1 MSLDPRLRSAPLR
14 TVSVTALL
22 LIVCAGCLGGT
33 AHVDVVRAQDR
44 VTTPETVD
52 HTRFD
57 RVLKEYVDD
66 AGFVD
71 YARLQ
76 AHADSVLRPYLQQ
89 LAETDPSAL
98 GREARLAFWIN
109 AYNAYTINLILDHY
123 PVESINDIKPAAGPA
138 VPKIN
143 SPFKLDVGEVAGEVR
158 TLDEIEHGIIRE
170 RFDEPR
176 IHFALVC
183 AAVSCPRLR
192 KEAYTGNRL
201 DDQLDDQ
208 ARAFLQDTDKNVV
221 PADEKTVALS
231 RIFKW
236 FDEDFGGSP
245 ASIQRFIAPYFDGN
259 VRTKLEQARYDVSFR
274 EYDWSLNDRAR
285 HAAGR

>member
-1 MSLDPRLRSAPLR
+1 MSLHSETSAAPLLA
-14 TVSVTALL
+14 VSATSLL
-22 LIVCAGCLGGT
+22 LIVCVACIGGT

-44 VTTPETVD
+44 VITPETVN
-52 HTRFD
+52 HARFD
-57 RVLKEYVDD
+57 RVLTEYVDA

-76 AHADSVLRPYLQQ
+76 AHADSLLRPYLQQ
-89 LAETDPSAL
+89 LAETDPAAL
-98 GREARLAFWIN
+98 DREARLAFWIN
-109 AYNAYTINLILDHY
+109 AYNAYTIKLILDHY
-123 PVESINDIKPAAGPA
+123 PVESINDIKPGAGPA
-138 VPKIN
+138 VPKVN

-192 KEAYTGNRL
+192 KEAYTGDRL
-201 DDQLDDQ
+201 NDQLDDQ
-208 ARAFLQDTDKNVV
+208 ARTFLHDTDKNVV
-221 PADEKTVALS
+221 PAGEERVALS

-236 FDEDFGGSP
+236 FDEDFGGSSG
-245 ASIQRFIAPYFDGN
+245 SIQRFIAPYFDGN
-259 VRTKLEQARYDVSFR
+259 VRTNLEQAGYDVSYR
-274 EYDWSLNDRAR
+274 EYDWSLNDQSRQAD
-285 HAAGR
+285 GR

>member
-1 MSLDPRLRSAPLR
+1 MSLHSETSAAPLLA
-14 TVSVTALL
+14 VSATSLL
-22 LIVCAGCLGGT
+22 LIVCVACIGGT

-44 VTTPETVD
+44 VTTPETVN
-52 HTRFD
+52 HARFD
-57 RVLKEYVDD
+57 RVLTEYVDA

-76 AHADSVLRPYLQQ
+76 AHADSLLRPYLQQ
-89 LAETDPSAL
+89 LAETDPAAL
-98 GREARLAFWIN
+98 DREARLAFWIN
-109 AYNAYTINLILDHY
+109 AYNAYTIKLILDHY
-123 PVESINDIKPAAGPA
+123 PVESINDIKPGAGPA
-138 VPKIN
+138 VPKVN
-143 SPFKLDVGEVAGEVR
+143 SPFKLDVGEVAGKVR

-192 KEAYTGNRL
+192 KEAYTGDRL
-201 DDQLDDQ
+201 NDQLDDQ
-208 ARAFLQDTDKNVV
+208 ARTFLHDTDKNVV
-221 PADEKTVALS
+221 PAGEERVALS

-236 FDEDFGGSP
+236 FDEDFGGSS

-259 VRTKLEQARYDVSFR
+259 VRTNLEQAGYDLSYR
-274 EYDWSLNDRAR
+274 EYDWSLNDQSRQAD
-285 HAAGR
+285 GR

>member
-1 MSLDPRLRSAPLR
+1 MSLHSDSRAPSLLAVSA
-14 TVSVTALL
+14 TSLL
-22 LIVCAGCLGGT
+22 LIVCAGCIGGT
-33 AHVDVVRAQDR
+33 AQVDVVRAQDR

-52 HTRFD
+52 HARFD
-57 RVLKEYVDD
+57 RVLSEYVDP

-71 YARLQ
+71 YARLET
-76 AHADSVLRPYLQQ
+76 HADSVLRPYLQQ
-89 LAETDPSAL
+89 LAETDPAAL
-98 GREARLAFWIN
+98 DREARLAFWIN
-109 AYNAYTINLILDHY
+109 AYNAYTIKLILDHY
-123 PVESINDIKPAAGPA
+123 PVESINDIKPGAGPTI
-138 VPKIN
+138 PKVN

-192 KEAYTGNRL
+192 REAYTGNRL
-201 DDQLDDQ
+201 EAQLDDQ
-208 ARAFLQDTDKNVV
+208 ARAFLRDTDKNLV
-221 PADEKTVALS
+221 PAGEKTVALS

-236 FDEDFGGSP
+236 FDEDFGGSS
-245 ASIQRFIAPYFDGN
+245 AAIQRFIAPYFDGN

-274 EYDWSLNDRAR
+274 EYDWSLNDQNR
-285 HAAGR
+285 HAARR